1 MQRLS
6 IVLLMSTALVATSGC
21 ATKKFVRTT
30 VNTSA
35 DALSARIDTNEGEI
49 KEVRDNADKKISAV
63 DTRVTALD
71 TKTTEGING
80 VKTDVQTVKGDV
92 TRVDQKAG
100 QAQTAADRANS
111 GVTTVDQKY
120 GQKFQDR
127 NLFNVTDS
135 KAVQFKFDSA
145 KLDKEYMD
153 VLDAI
158 ASALAQNPNAIV
170 VLEGRTDSIGD
181 KNYNVQL
188 GERRVE
194 AVRRYLAVEKDV
206 PVYKI
211 HELSL
216 GAEKPVAENKTKD
229 GREKNRAVTMTIM
242 VPKADSAVASRND

>member
-6 IVLLMSTALVATSGC
+6 IVLLMSAALAATSGC

-63 DTRVTALD
+63 DTRVTSLD
-71 TKTTEGING
+71 TKTTEGINA

-92 TRVDQKAG
+92 TKVDQKAG
-100 QAQTAADRANS
+100 QAQTAADRAGA

-127 NLFNVTDS
+127 NLFNVADS
-135 KAVQFKFDSA
+135 KSVQFKFDSA
-145 KLDKEYMD
+145 TLDKQYTE
-153 VLDAI
+153 VLDSI

-170 VLEGRTDSIGD
+170 VLEGRTDSVGD
-181 KNYNVQL
+181 KNYNVTL
-188 GERRVE
+188 GERRIE

-242 VPKADSAVASRND
+242 IPKADTSVASRND

>member
-6 IVLLMSTALVATSGC
+6 IVLLMSGALAATSGC

-49 KEVRDNADKKISAV
+49 KEVRDNADKKITAV
-63 DTRVTALD
+63 DTRVSALD
-71 TKTTEGING
+71 TKTTEGINA
-80 VKTDVQTVKGDV
+80 VKSDVQTVKGDV

-100 QAQTAADRANS
+100 QAQTAADRAGAS
-111 GVTTVDQKY
+111 VTTVDQKY
-120 GQKFQDR
+120 NQKFQDR
-127 NLFNVTDS
+127 NLFNVSDS
-135 KAVQFKFDSA
+135 KSIQFKFDSA
-145 KLDKEYMD
+145 TLDMQYMAD
-153 VLDAI
+153 LDAI
-158 ASALAQNPNAIV
+158 AAALTANPNAIV
-170 VLEGRTDSIGD
+170 VLEGRTDSVGD
-181 KNYNVQL
+181 KNYNVRL
-188 GERRVE
+188 GERRIE

-211 HELSL
+211 HDLSF

-242 VPKADSAVASRND
+242 IPKADSAVASRND